1 VSNDVSPAQAVRLE
15 PLRFPLPRNSRPL
28 IAAHRGALNLAAE
41 NTIAAF
47 ELALDHGAD
56 MIELD
61 VHPTRDGTFVV
72 LHDVSVDRTT
82 DGRGLLAG
90 LTAAEVG
97 RFDAGSWFEG
107 GQPAR
112 VPTLEDVL
120 EWAQERA
127 YLVIDVRNY
136 AFLPFYDTERTA
148 DAVIGA
154 LRNGDVVQ
162 QVIVQCLDHELALA
176 VRARCDEVVVGVT
189 QHGRPPAPA
198 TIAQSAGASFM
209 SIDAPFTT
217 SAFVSSLHVAG
228 IGVMASVELRLP
240 GVRDEPEAV
249 RETTQRL
256 IDLGVDVL
264 VTDDVA
270 ATATAVSEH
279 CGQGRE
285 RRDA

>member
-1 VSNDVSPAQAVRLE
+1 M
-15 PLRFPLPRNSRPL
+15 
-28 IAAHRGALNLAAE
+28 NLAAE

-47 ELALDHGAD
+47 ELALGQGAD
-56 MIELD
+56 VIELD

-82 DGRGLLAG
+82 DGCGLLAR

-97 RFDAGSWFEG
+97 RLDAGSWFDG
-107 GQPAR
+107 GEPAH
-112 VPTLEDVL
+112 VPTLEEVL
-120 EWAQERA
+120 EWAKGRV

-136 AFLPFYDTERTA
+136 PFLPFYDTEKTA
-148 DAVIGA
+148 DAVIRA
-154 LRNGDVVQ
+154 LQDTDVVR

-189 QHGRPPAPA
+189 QHGRPPAPV
-198 TIAQSAGASFM
+198 TIAQSAEASFM
-209 SIDAPFTT
+209 SIDAPFAT
-217 SAFVSSLHVAG
+217 SAFVSSLHAASV
-228 IGVMASVELRLP
+228 GVMASVELRLP

-249 RETTQRL
+249 RETTRRL

-264 VTDDVA
+264 VTDDVT

-279 CGQGRE
+279 RRQGIDQRH
-285 RRDA
+285 D